1 MSFRRDGHLACLSG
15 SPSLDRRAFLALAAS
30 ALLPRLA
37 SAAQPRIAIIDWGL
51 LETALAIGVVPAAA
65 TELRQFARIAVEP
78 AIPAS
83 VVDLGLR
90 GSPNYELLRML
101 APDLILI
108 SGFYE
113 YQRPSLERIAPVLA
127 LPIYEAGRPPY
138 PLAQSSLLALG
149 ERTGRGADADRYAA
163 ETGAELEER
172 RLALRRFASRPA
184 FLISLG
190 DARHFRAFGA
200 DSMPGDVLARLG
212 ITNAWHDDTSYSAAA
227 PVGIEALARVP
238 EASIIVLAPLP
249 AEVSR
254 GLPDNALWN
263 ALPAVRE
270 GRVAV
275 LDPVNHVGGLPSAR
289 RFARLLADAVAREP
303 NHG

>member
-1 MSFRRDGHLACLSG
+1 MHRLG
-15 SPSLDRRAFLALAAS
+15 RRAFLGIAAS
-30 ALLPRLA
+30 AFLPALVSAGPQRL
-37 SAAQPRIAIIDWGL
+37 AIIDWGV
-51 LETALAIGVVPAAA
+51 LETALAIGAVPLAA

-78 AIPAS
+78 AVPAS

-90 GSPNYELLRML
+90 GSPNYELLRSV

-113 YQRPSLERIAPVLA
+113 YQRPSLERIGPVLT
-127 LPIYEAGRPPY
+127 LPIYEAGKSPY
-138 PLAQSSLLALG
+138 PLALSSMLALG
-149 ERTGRGADADRYAA
+149 ERVGLSGEAEHYVAD
-163 ETGAELEER
+163 TTAELQQLR
-172 RLALRRFASRPA
+172 TALRSFASRPA

-200 DSMPGDVLARLG
+200 DSMPGDVLTRLG
-212 ITNAWHDDTSYSAAA
+212 IANAWRDDTSYSAAA

-238 EASIIVLAPLP
+238 EASITVIGPLP

-275 LDPVNHVGGLPSAR
+275 LEPVNHFGGLPSAR
-289 RFARLLADAVAREP
+289 RFARLLAEAVAAKAA
-303 NHG
+303 HD

>member
-1 MSFRRDGHLACLSG
+1 MSCRRDDRPVGVSALPC
-15 SPSLDRRAFLALAAS
+15 LDRRAFLALATS
-30 ALLPRLA
+30 ALLPRPA
-37 SAAQPRIAIIDWGL
+37 FAAQLRVAIIDWGL

-65 TELRQFARIAVEP
+65 TELKQFARIAVEP
-78 AIPAS
+78 AVPAS

-90 GSPNYELLRML
+90 GSPNYELLRAI

-108 SGFYE
+108 SGFHE

-127 LPIYEAGRPPY
+127 LPIYEAGKPPY
-138 PLAQSSLLALG
+138 PLAQSSTLALG
-149 ERTGRGADADRYAA
+149 ERVGRRQEAERYVA
-163 ETGAELEER
+163 ETTTELEKR
-172 RLALRRFASRPA
+172 RQSLRSFASRPA

-212 ITNAWHDDTSYSAAA
+212 IGNAWKDDTSYSAAA

-275 LDPVNHVGGLPSAR
+275 LDPVNHFGGLPSAR
-289 RFARLLADAVAREP
+289 RFARLLADAMAP
-303 NHG
+303 GPDHG

>member
-1 MSFRRDGHLACLSG
+1 MSCKRGRQPGVSSWPG
-15 SPSLDRRAFLALAAS
+15 LDRRAFLALAAS
-30 ALLPRLA
+30 TLLALPA
-37 SAAQPRIAIIDWGL
+37 PAAPLRIATIDWGL
-51 LETALAIGVVPAAA
+51 LETALAIGAVPAAA
-65 TELRQFARIAVEP
+65 TELRQFARIVVEP
-78 AIPAS
+78 AVPPS

-90 GSPNYELLRML
+90 GSPNYELLRIV

-138 PLAQSSLLALG
+138 PLAQASMLALG
-149 ERTGRGADADRYAA
+149 ERVGRKDAADRYVA
-163 ETGAELEER
+163 EAVAELAER
-172 RLALRRFASRPA
+172 RLALRSFASRPA

-212 ITNAWHDDTSYSAAA
+212 IANAWRDDTSYSAAA

-238 EASIIVLAPLP
+238 EASVIVLAPLP

-275 LDPVNHVGGLPSAR
+275 LDPVNHFGGLPSAR
-289 RFARLLADAVAREP
+289 RFARLLADAVAP
-303 NHG
+303 DHG